1 LKKDSRGEDGMFK
14 ERKVFFRKIGILV
27 DLFLTILA
35 FYLAF
40 FLIQES
46 FSTPPFN
53 SSLIQKGSILLLLIL
68 LIWFLFFY
76 FEKGLYGFRSISL
89 FKTAK
94 KLIPTFLKAF
104 SVLLA
109 SVLLARFSAG
119 IRVFSL
125 FESDHR
131 FMTFLFLFGGV
142 NFFLCLG
149 FRKALPSFLRYVGR
163 KGNDLKRILVVGMG
177 KPALDFVREIKI
189 HPEWGYQI
197 IGILDWERKR
207 FRQRYLSVPV
217 ISGLDGLPRMI
228 KNRQIDGLV
237 FATSKKILGMIQPIS
252 SVGEKIGVPIHSLA
266 DFFPLSRCKEE
277 RIQPLVSCHFVHRKG
292 FCILI
297 KSLIDR
303 MSALVG
309 IIMVS
314 PIFLLI
320 SVLIKVTSEGSVFF
334 KQKRVGLNGER
345 FYMYKFRTMV
355 KNADKMKKLLQDKN
369 EMDGPV
375 FKIKDD
381 PRMTS
386 VGRILRKFSLDE
398 LPQLFNVLLGD
409 MSLVGPRPPLPEE
422 VSQYELWQRRRLSV
436 KPGITCLWQVNGRN
450 NIDFQDWMKLD
461 LEYID
466 NWSLWLDIKILAK
479 TLPAVILA
487 KGAR

>member
-1 LKKDSRGEDGMFK
+1 MFK
-14 ERKVFFRKIGILV
+14 EQIVSFRKIGILV
-27 DLFLTILA
+27 DLILTVLA
-35 FYLAF
+35 FYLAQ

-46 FSTPPFN
+46 LSTPPFN
-53 SSLIQKGSILLLLIL
+53 SNLIQKGSILLLLIL
-68 LIWFLFFY
+68 SIWFLFFY

-89 FKTAK
+89 FKTGK
-94 KLIPTFLKAF
+94 KLIPAFLKAF

-109 SVLLARFSAG
+109 SVFLLKFLIG
-119 IRVFSL
+119 IGDFSL
-125 FESDHR
+125 FKSNHR
-131 FMTFLFLFGGV
+131 FMIFLFLFAGF
-142 NFFLCLG
+142 NFFFCLS

-163 KGNDLKRILVVGMG
+163 KGHNLKRILVVGMG
-177 KPALDFVREIKI
+177 KPALDFVKEIKI

-217 ISGLDGLPRMI
+217 ISGLDCLPRMI

-237 FATSKKILGMIQPIS
+237 FAASKKFLGMIQPII
-252 SVGEKIGVPIHSLA
+252 SVGEKIGVPTYSLA

-277 RIQPLVSCHFVHRKG
+277 GIQPLVSCHFVHRTG
-292 FCILI
+292 FCASV
-297 KSLIDR
+297 KYLIDR
-303 MSALVG
+303 ISALVG
-309 IIMVS
+309 IIIVS
-314 PIFLLI
+314 PIFLLV
-320 SVLIKVTSEGSVFF
+320 SVLIKTTSEGPVFF
-334 KQKRVGLNGER
+334 KQKRVGLNGKR

-355 KNADKMKKLLQDKN
+355 KDAEKMRELLQDKN

-375 FKIKDD
+375 FKMKDD

-398 LPQLFNVLLGD
+398 LPQLFNVFSGD

-450 NIDFQDWMKLD
+450 NIDFQNWMKLD

-479 TLPAVILA
+479 TLPAVIIA